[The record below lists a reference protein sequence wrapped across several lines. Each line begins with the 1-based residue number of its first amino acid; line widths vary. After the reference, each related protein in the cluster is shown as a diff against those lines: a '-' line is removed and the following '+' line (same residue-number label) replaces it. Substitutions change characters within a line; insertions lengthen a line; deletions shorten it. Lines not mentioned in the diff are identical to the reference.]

1 MKELQKQLAE
11 ERKLKNI
18 LIAKND
24 ALIKELER
32 KEAPSSPS
40 HTSNNTASLSTFTLI
55 STLIN
60 CF

>member
-40 HTSNNTASLSTFTLI
+40 HTSTSNNTASLRTFIAI
-55 STLIN
+55 STHFN
-60 CF
+60 